1 MKWFPKMTAGILA
14 LCALCALTGCE
25 GQDLPASSQVSE
37 VSAESEPVL
46 EAESLT
52 EEKARA
58 LVTERLPLDFEGTYT
73 LTLNDAAR
81 EWNGRTYFHFLIE
94 NEQITFETS
103 VLVDEENGQIFTY
116 YPDGSAYAPEDDPFC
131 QAGGAEEEQGQS
143 EGESDETVLSWAGS
157 YVSESGVTLSIELQD
172 TSSFE
177 FTLVD
182 PNGNGYEYQVARST
196 GSGTAESTTIED
208 ATITFRKD
216 GENILV
222 EAEGSLPP
230 GFAPDGTYAPAE

>member
-14 LCALCALTGCE
+14 LCALCALTGCQ

-143 EGESDETVLSWAGS
+143 ESDETVLSWAGS